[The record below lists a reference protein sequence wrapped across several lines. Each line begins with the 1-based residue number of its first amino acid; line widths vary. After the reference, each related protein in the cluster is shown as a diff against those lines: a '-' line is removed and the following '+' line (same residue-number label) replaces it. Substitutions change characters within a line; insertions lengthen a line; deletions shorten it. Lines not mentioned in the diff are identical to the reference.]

1 MTGKVAHTRGRLL
14 RQRCHDEVA
23 TSLTVFCG
31 SSKLLQCSN
40 RRRNGV
46 CIVFPF
52 LQTFY
57 EGNEIVLCPS

>member
-1 MTGKVAHTRGRLL
+1 MTGKVAHSRGRLQ

-23 TSLTVFCG
+23 TGLTVFCG